1 MATLT
6 PTLTLDSSDA
16 TSDVLNVSVTDTL
29 TVKAPSQG
37 LSTIVADTTGANN
50 IIVTA
55 NADKQTWVF
64 IRHTGKA
71 ADGTTDTANHCDIEI
86 TGDVAAGTLKP
97 GEFCFF
103 PFCGNGGSKGVQL
116 QAVSASVTM
125 EYAYWSDNTAQ

>member
-6 PTLTLDSSDA
+6 PTLTLSSTDA
-16 TSDVLNVSVTDTL
+16 FSDVVNFSVTDTL
-29 TVKAPSQG
+29 TTKAPSQS
-37 LSTIVADTTGANN
+37 LTKIVADTTGANN

-55 NADKQTWVF
+55 NDDKQTWVF
-64 IRHTGKA
+64 IKHTGFA
-71 ADGTTDTANHCDIEI
+71 ADGTTSTANHCDVEL
-86 TGDVAAGTLKP
+86 TGNTAVGTLKP

-103 PFCGNGGSKGVQL
+103 PFCGNGSSVGVQL

>member
-1 MATLT
+1 MATLV
-6 PTLTLDSSDA
+6 PTLTLKSSDA
-16 TSDVLNVSVTDTL
+16 FSDVIDFTITDSL
-29 TVKAPSQG
+29 TTKAPSQS
-37 LSTIVADTTGANN
+37 LATAVVTTTGANN

-55 NADKQTWVF
+55 NDDKQTWVF

-71 ADGTTDTANHCDIEI
+71 ADGTTDTTNHCDIEI

-103 PFCGNGGSKGVQL
+103 PFCGNGASKGVQL

-125 EYAYWSDNTAQ
+125 EYAYWSDNTGQ